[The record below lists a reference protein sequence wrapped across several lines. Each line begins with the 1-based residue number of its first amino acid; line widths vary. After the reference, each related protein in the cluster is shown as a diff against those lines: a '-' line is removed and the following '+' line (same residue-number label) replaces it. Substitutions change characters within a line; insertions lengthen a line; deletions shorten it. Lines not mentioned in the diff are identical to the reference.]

1 MRWLETQAGPD
12 SRWGEIL
19 RGWLPLATG
28 FIGVAAGFAALMS
41 HSFGA
46 FFLPVSESFGWS
58 RAQYSLAQTIV
69 AVIGAASSPLVGRI
83 VDRYGPRAVAAAAI
97 LACAAGFGLISLMTG
112 SLALF
117 LGLVALTA
125 IAGAGTSIITYVTLV
140 NLWFDRAR
148 GLAIGII
155 MSGSG
160 VCAMI
165 APKLIIPFI
174 AAEGWRAGYRA
185 LALTML
191 LSLPLI
197 LLGARRPRSA
207 RRQPRDGAGH
217 AEATAAEL
225 PGLTARQALSTGLF
239 WRQAAAF
246 ALMGFGL
253 GGLYAHLV
261 PLLTDRGLAPADV
274 ANIAALFGFAVF
286 AGRLIAGYLLDR
298 IFAPFLA
305 AVFVVLAVLGIG
317 ALAQPGQLFAAAA
330 VLALGL
336 AFATELD
343 VAGYITARY
352 FGRRAYGTI
361 FGWLFGLFAVGG
373 MTSPL
378 MYGLIFD
385 RTGSYGAALMTS
397 VAVMLAAIP
406 LLLSLG
412 RYPEWPDPLAGRH

>member
-1 MRWLETQAGPD
+1 MSSLDVTATPG
-12 SRWGEIL
+12 SRWEEIF
-19 RGWLPLATG
+19 RGWLPLLTG
-28 FIGVAAGFAALMS
+28 FIGVAVGFAALMS
-41 HSFGA
+41 HTFGA
-46 FFLPVSESFGWS
+46 FFLPVSKTFGWS
-58 RAQYSLAQTIV
+58 RAEYSLAQMVV
-69 AVIGAASSPLVGRI
+69 AIIGAASSPLVGRI
-83 VDRYGPRAVAAAAI
+83 VDRYGPRTVAAIAI
-97 LACAAGFGLISLMTG
+97 LACASGFGLISIMTG

-140 NLWFDRAR
+140 SLWFDRAR

-160 VCAMI
+160 VCAMV

-174 AAEGWRAGYRA
+174 AAEGWRAGYRTLA
-185 LALTML
+185 LAML

-197 LLGARRPRSA
+197 LLGAHRPKIGSQAAYSR
-207 RRQPRDGAGH
+207 
-217 AEATAAEL
+217 AENSEPMPVEL
-225 PGLTARQALSTGLF
+225 PGLSARQALVTGLF
-239 WRQAAAF
+239 WRMACAF
-246 ALMGFGL
+246 AFMGFGL
-253 GGLYAHLV
+253 GGLYAHLI
-261 PLLTDRGLAPADV
+261 PLLTDRGLDPSDV
-274 ANIAALFGFAVF
+274 ANIAAMFGLAVF
-286 AGRLIAGYLLDR
+286 VGRLVAGYLLDR
-298 IFAPFLA
+298 IFAPL
-305 AVFVVLAVLGIG
+305 LAVSFVLLAILGIG
-317 ALAQPGQLFAAAA
+317 GLLQPGYLLAATAALA
-330 VLALGL
+330 VGL

-385 RTGSYGAALMTS
+385 HTGSYDAALMAS
-397 VAVMLAAIP
+397 MAAMLAAIP

-412 RYPEWPDPLAGRH
+412 RYPQWSDPLHP

>member
-1 MRWLETQAGPD
+1 MRGLETDAGVE

-69 AVIGAASSPLVGRI
+69 AVIGAVSSPLVGRI
-83 VDRYGPRAVAAAAI
+83 VDRYGPRAVAAVAI
-97 LACAAGFGLISLMTG
+97 LACASGFGLISLMTG

-125 IAGAGTSIITYVTLV
+125 VAGAGTSIITYVTLV
-140 NLWFDRAR
+140 SLWFDRAR

-185 LALTML
+185 IALTML

-197 LLGARRPRSA
+197 LLGARRPPSA
-207 RRQPRDGAGH
+207 RRDGPGH
-217 AEATAAEL
+217 AEAAAEEL

-274 ANIAALFGFAVF
+274 ANIAAMFGFAVF

-298 IFAPFLA
+298 IFAPLLA
-305 AVFVVLAVLGIG
+305 TCFVVLAVFGIG
-317 ALAQPGQLFAAAA
+317 SLTQPGQLFAAAA

-378 MYGLIFD
+378 MYGVIFD
-385 RTGSYGAALMTS
+385 RTGSYDAALMTS